1 MSVWRLEWL
10 RVWRTRR
17 LIVLLGT
24 FVILGL
30 GSPMLT
36 YYLPDIVKGATSD
49 GVQIIVPEQ
58 TATDGIQSFASN
70 LNQLGTL
77 IVVVVAAG
85 TLCIDA
91 NPILAAFYRT
101 RQRGRRLLLPRYATL
116 TAAVVATLALGTL
129 GAWYETAI
137 LLGPLR
143 ATDVLGGFLLQALWF
158 GFVTSV
164 VAAAASVVRGVPGAI
179 GAAVALLLAITCA
192 PGAGVLASHPAR
204 ERRRAPRAA
213 TGAALAP
220 RARHHSHDLP
230 AARIGDQ
237 PLRTA
242 RTVSTADEQRG
253 TAAGGRPG
261 QAELF
266 DNGRNT
272 RMCGTAYP
280 FSAVER
286 DAFPRGCRVSPS
298 RVIVSDA
305 RLAVVPDR
313 GCAHP
318 WPPRPRRSSPRLSP
332 SVRVP
337 G

>member
-49 GVQIIVPEQ
+49 GVQIIVPEP
-58 TATDGIQSFASN
+58 TAKDGIQSFAGN

-77 IVVVVAAG
+77 VVVVVAAG

-143 ATDVLGGFLLQALWF
+143 ASDVLGGFLLQALWF
-158 GFVTSV
+158 AFVTSV
-164 VAAAASVVRGVPGAI
+164 VAAAASLVRGVPGAI
-179 GAAVALLLAITCA
+179 GAAVALLLAI
-192 PGAGVLASHPAR
+192 
-204 ERRRAPRAA
+204 
-213 TGAALAP
+213 AAL
-220 RARHHSHDLP
+220 P
-230 AARIGDQ
+230 ALESWH
-237 PLRTA
+237 PT
-242 RTVSTADEQRG
+242 
-253 TAAGGRPG
+253 
-261 QAELF
+261 
-266 DNGRNT
+266 
-272 RMCGTAYP
+272 
-280 FSAVER
+280 
-286 DAFPRGCRVSPS
+286 
-298 RVIVSDA
+298 
-305 RLAVVPDR
+305 RLANGVALLVAQQEQLWRPVVVTTVTTCLLLTLATNR
-313 GCAHP
+313 FA
-318 WPPRPRRSSPRLSP
+318 RREQ
-332 SVRVP
+332 
-337 G
+337 